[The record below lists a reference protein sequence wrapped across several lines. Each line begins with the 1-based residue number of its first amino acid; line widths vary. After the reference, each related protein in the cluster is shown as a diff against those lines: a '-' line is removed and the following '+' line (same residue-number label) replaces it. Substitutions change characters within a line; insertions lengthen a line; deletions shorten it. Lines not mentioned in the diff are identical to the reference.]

1 MLADDPS
8 LVDARDD
15 LGRTPL
21 HLAAIGER
29 VEIVRLLIEAGAQ
42 IDSRDD
48 RQRTPFR
55 HAAWENSGVE
65 VLALLPHG
73 ADVNAVGFLNQPP
86 LEVALFNQNES
97 VIDFVLDNGATL
109 PAETAGQF
117 RLMYL
122 AAINSSTRV
131 FDLMFDIVP
140 TLDPA
145 GEDAFAFLRG
155 AAYGGS
161 AAILGHLLA
170 TGIDLDSPD
179 AYQVVPIHT
188 TSRSGSKHMPFI
200 APDDSYMVLSAR
212 NRPGG
217 TTDFSLYLSFR
228 GSDGSFPGACPAS
241 GGDQRAGRPDLPG
254 RDAGWQVPV
263 LPGRDGG
270 ALGEYGLRRGS
281 SRIAEVHSGLRKY
294 AYTPS

>member
-1 MLADDPS
+1 MLADDPT

-65 VLALLPHG
+65 VLVLLLAHG

-86 LEVALFNQNES
+86 LEAALFNQNES
-97 VIDFVLDNGATL
+97 VIDFVLDNEATL

-131 FDLMFDIVP
+131 FDLVFDIVP

-155 AAYGGS
+155 AADGGS
-161 AAILGHLLA
+161 AAIPERLLA
-170 TGIDLDSPD
+170 TGIDPDSPD
-179 AYQVVPIHT
+179 AYEGVPIHT
-188 TSRSGSKHMPFI
+188 TSRSGSTEATLTLVAHGADMNRRNTMGDSPYNLVLLPEAI
-200 APDDSYMVLSAR
+200 NGRGGRICPVVTPDGKYLFYLV
-212 NRPGG
+212 G
-217 TTDFSLYLSFR
+217 TEVHWVSTDF
-228 GSDGSFPGACPAS
+228 
-241 GGDQRAGRPDLPG
+241 
-254 RDAGWQVPV
+254 V
-263 LPGRDGG
+263 
-270 ALGEYGLRRGS
+270 EGLRG
-281 SRIAEVHSGLRKY
+281 
-294 AYTPS
+294 

>member
-170 TGIDLDSPD
+170 TSIDPDRRTRTRLFRSIPRVGVAPNTCLSSLPTTATWYCPPGIGPVEPPTSASTSASVGLTAPSQEPVLLPEAINGRGGRICPVVTPD
-179 AYQVVPIHT
+179 GKYLFYLV
-188 TSRSGSKHMPFI
+188 
-200 APDDSYMVLSAR
+200 
-212 NRPGG
+212 G
-217 TTDFSLYLSFR
+217 TEVHWVSTDF
-228 GSDGSFPGACPAS
+228 
-241 GGDQRAGRPDLPG
+241 
-254 RDAGWQVPV
+254 V
-263 LPGRDGG
+263 
-270 ALGEYGLRRGS
+270 EGLRG
-281 SRIAEVHSGLRKY
+281 
-294 AYTPS
+294 